1 MSSRRADLLL
11 KVGLISV
18 AVAVVTA
25 YAMATPVPD
34 SPARV
39 ATTRD
44 AAATPHETVPAAT
57 PKDDRWFADESA
69 RGTRP
74 DAAH

>member
-1 MSSRRADLLL
+1 L

-18 AVAVVTA
+18 AAAVVTA
-25 YAMATPVPD
+25 YAMVTPVPD
-34 SPARV
+34 SSASG
-39 ATTRD
+39 AGTHD
-44 AAATPHETVPAAT
+44 AEATPHETVPAAT

-74 DAAH
+74 DATH